1 MGKAL
6 KDVRDKGAIAT
17 KLMVHGTHPGDVY
30 PTIRSHLEGSLS
42 RLRTDRVDL
51 YYLHRMS
58 GVPVEKV
65 AESMGR
71 LMEEGLIRGWGLS
84 QVDVGVIDRA

>member
-6 KDVRDKGAIAT
+6 KDVRDKVAIAT
-17 KLMVHGTHPGDVY
+17 KLMFHGTHPGDVY